1 MNDSLRIALL
11 IILFLVVAALVVNDR
26 LKKRSGGGMG
36 ERVRRRSGGSNR
48 RDTPQTL
55 TPPPPPPEPIALGES
70 DGYGYGDDVEII
82 PIPPRGEGG
91 GGVPSFTALRDP
103 PVKAPPMIPKL
114 APVAKTPTSS
124 PRVPLP
130 VAKPKPVPIFEE
142 QVLTL
147 TVVAGSGYA
156 FAGESLRQIIEQ
168 IGFQYGR
175 KKIFHRMDGGEPLIS
190 LANIKEPGTFPVD
203 ELEEFLTPGIAL
215 FAQLPSTQAGVE
227 LVEELFEVGELLA
240 EQLQGHLCD
249 ARGLPL
255 SDEVRR
261 QMRQIAEPYPAMGL

>member
-26 LKKRSGGGMG
+26 LKKKQGGGMG
-36 ERVRRRSGGSNR
+36 ERVRRRSAGR
-48 RDTPQTL
+48 RDAAPTL
-55 TPPPPPPEPIALGES
+55 IPPAPPSEPVASIEN
-70 DGYGYGDDVEII
+70 DGYGYGDDVDII
-82 PIPPRGEGG
+82 PIPPRGESGG
-91 GGVPSFTALRDP
+91 IPSFTAVRESP
-103 PVKAPPMIPKL
+103 PVKAPPVVPRPAAQPKV
-114 APVAKTPTSS
+114 APAPAS
-124 PRVPLP
+124 PRVPLSKP
-130 VAKPKPVPIFEE
+130 NPKPILEE

-147 TVVAGSGYA
+147 TVIAGSGYA

-168 IGFQYGR
+168 LGFQYGR

-240 EQLQGHLCD
+240 EQLQGELCD
-249 ARGLPL
+249 ARGQPL

-261 QMRQIAEPYPAMGL
+261 QMRQIAEPYPVMGF